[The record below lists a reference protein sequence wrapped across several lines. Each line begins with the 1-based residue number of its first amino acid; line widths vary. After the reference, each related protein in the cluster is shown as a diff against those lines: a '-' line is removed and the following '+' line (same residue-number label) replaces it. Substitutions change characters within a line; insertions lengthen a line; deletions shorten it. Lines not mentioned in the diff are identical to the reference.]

1 MLISKLNTTLIF
13 TVLQIVLRLSDTAHA
28 ACMGKKV
35 VLTEEVEV
43 SEEEFSELTQGGVM
57 KIGPT
62 SGRRKRQAVNCTVK
76 VSRASIV

>member
-1 MLISKLNTTLIF
+1 
-13 TVLQIVLRLSDTAHA
+13 
-28 ACMGKKV
+28 MGKKV
-35 VLTEEVEV
+35 VSTEEVEV

-76 VSRASIV
+76 VSQVSSI

>member
-1 MLISKLNTTLIF
+1 
-13 TVLQIVLRLSDTAHA
+13 
-28 ACMGKKV
+28 MGKKV
-35 VLTEEVEV
+35 VSTEEVEV

-76 VSRASIV
+76 VSRASVV